1 MKCSKCG
8 GNNEDGSLKCTYCDS
23 NLLENSKNEKQN
35 INSNF
40 SYDDYLKAYKIS
52 RYILVIFAYVL
63 MFLYYIIC
71 RSDLHLYS
79 IIIEDYSFYFAAV
92 VYIISFPSTII
103 SVIFFDIGNLSDNK
117 LIRILCYCII
127 FPGVLFL
134 FFKLMHYIIF
144 NILVTSI
151 TSFELYMFLNVVC
164 VLFAIIPY
172 LQTLIVLRI
181 IRITKKNE

>member
-1 MKCSKCG
+1 MHSI
-8 GNNEDGSLKCTYCDS
+8 TI
-23 NLLENSKNEKQN
+23 EN
-35 INSNF
+35 
-40 SYDDYLKAYKIS
+40 
-52 RYILVIFAYVL
+52 
-63 MFLYYIIC
+63 
-71 RSDLHLYS
+71 
-79 IIIEDYSFYFAAV
+79 YSFYFAAV

-117 LIRILCYCII
+117 LIRILYYCII

-134 FFKLMHYIIF
+134 LFKLMHYIIF

-172 LQTLIVLRI
+172 VLTLIVLKVTPI
-181 IRITKKNE
+181 IKKDE

>member
-1 MKCSKCG
+1 
-8 GNNEDGSLKCTYCDS
+8 
-23 NLLENSKNEKQN
+23 
-35 INSNF
+35 
-40 SYDDYLKAYKIS
+40 
-52 RYILVIFAYVL
+52 
-63 MFLYYIIC
+63 MFIYYIIC
-71 RSDLHLYS
+71 RPDLHLHS
-79 IIIEDYSFYFAAV
+79 ITIENYSFYFAAV

-134 FFKLMHYIIF
+134 LFKLMHYIIF